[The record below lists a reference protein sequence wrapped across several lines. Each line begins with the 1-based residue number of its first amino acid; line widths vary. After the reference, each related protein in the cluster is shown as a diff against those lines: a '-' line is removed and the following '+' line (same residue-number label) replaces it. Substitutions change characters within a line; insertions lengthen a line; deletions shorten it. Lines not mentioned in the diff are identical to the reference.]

1 MASLL
6 KNQILKHLSKFVKN
20 LSPSQINL
28 STLKGE
34 GELTG
39 LELNCAVLTQLL
51 ELPAWIR
58 LVSASCNKAAVR
70 IQWTKLKT
78 VPIQLYLDEIRVE
91 VETCEELRQS
101 AGDKLDLDPVSLP
114 TQGQGYYGFT
124 DKVVDGMYVSV
135 NLVYINLTSMA
146 FVASFQMSRIVVES
160 KSPNWSKASLP
171 HTRLK
176 DMDRGEVLVFKE
188 ISWQTVR
195 IEARST
201 VATELTPLRLITNQA
216 RCRIFHSLSF
226 NNVIG

>member
-114 TQGQGYYGFT
+114 TQGQG
-124 DKVVDGMYVSV
+124 
-135 NLVYINLTSMA
+135 
-146 FVASFQMSRIVVES
+146 
-160 KSPNWSKASLP
+160 
-171 HTRLK
+171 
-176 DMDRGEVLVFKE
+176 
-188 ISWQTVR
+188 
-195 IEARST
+195 
-201 VATELTPLRLITNQA
+201 
-216 RCRIFHSLSF
+216 
-226 NNVIG
+226 